1 VLLKIKPGLTQFA
14 RLLRRKQTDAERKLW
29 LSLRSKQ
36 FEDLKFRRQQP
47 MGTYVVDF
55 VSFER
60 KLVIELDGG
69 QHNDEEAIEKDKERT
84 KWLEGKGFR
93 VLRFWDNEVL
103 TNIEGVLEKICES
116 LQ

>member
-1 VLLKIKPGLTQFA
+1 MLVRIKPGLTKFA

-29 LSLRSKQ
+29 QKLRSKQ

-47 MGTYVVDF
+47 IGTYIVGF

-60 KLVIELDGG
+60 KLIIELDGG
-69 QHNDEEAIEKDKERT
+69 QHNEKEVMEKDIAKTE
-84 KWLEGKGFR
+84 WLEGKGYR
-93 VLRFWDNEVL
+93 VLRFWNNEIMA
-103 TNIEGVLEKICES
+103 NIEGVMEKISES

>member
-1 VLLKIKPGLTQFA
+1 MRIKPGLTQFA

-47 MGTYVVDF
+47 MGAYIVDF
-55 VSFER
+55 VSFEN

-69 QHNDEEAIEKDKERT
+69 QHNEKEVVEKDVKKT
-84 KWLEGKGFR
+84 KWLEGKGYR
-93 VLRFWDNEVL
+93 VVRFWNNEVL
-103 TNIEGVLEKICES
+103 TNIEGVLEKISEYFK
-116 LQ
+116 